1 MMKSRSIA
9 SLKINKLGLKVGG
22 GCLCPT
28 VNGAG
33 DLRIKYLMK
42 ERVSSDILGGGT
54 ASRHPPLP
62 GKAGPGCLLGEG
74 ASVSCLR

>member
-1 MMKSRSIA
+1 MMKSRGIA
-9 SLKINKLGLKVGG
+9 GLKINKLGLKVGG

-42 ERVSSDILGGGT
+42 ERVSSDILGGGNGIQT
-54 ASRHPPLP
+54 PSPP
-62 GKAGPGCLLGEG
+62 
-74 ASVSCLR
+74 R

>member
-1 MMKSRSIA
+1 MMKSRGIA
-9 SLKINKLGLKVGG
+9 SLKINKLGLKGG

-28 VNGAG
+28 VNRAG

-54 ASRHPPLP
+54 ASRYPPLP
-62 GKAGPGCLLGEG
+62 GKPGPGCLLGEG